1 VKVVEATG
9 GVRFACAKINCF
21 GLQFRMILKSIL
33 KDNLKN
39 FFTLIMGV
47 DKRGNKLTKRR
58 KDMAVPRGKRQGV
71 QRARYQVFKIL

>member
-47 DKRGNKLTKRR
+47 DRREQTNQKEKRYESERLN
-58 KDMAVPRGKRQGV
+58 
-71 QRARYQVFKIL
+71 KILIKI